1 MGNEKQECVR
11 MTRCTHRQWEAW
23 NCFRVF
29 YLRGLK
35 LVPNMYCHM
44 QLFIKEFIIDTIIPY
59 SILFVNTCSN
69 ATIKKENSN
78 SWTPPK
84 SFIGL
89 KAKHLTSFWF
99 AFLMIWCP
107 SRATGE
113 PNSDQQGEIAW
124 LIGSDRNL
132 GRKQPHTKDNYKKV
146 TWALKHS
153 QEIWSSQMRW
163 DL

>member
-1 MGNEKQECVR
+1 
-11 MTRCTHRQWEAW
+11 
-23 NCFRVF
+23 
-29 YLRGLK
+29 
-35 LVPNMYCHM
+35 M
-44 QLFIKEFIIDTIIPY
+44 QLLIKEFIIDTTVHC

-69 ATIKKENSN
+69 AIIRKKNSN
-78 SWTPPK
+78 SWTPFK

-89 KAKHLTSFWF
+89 KEKYLTSFLF

-113 PNSDQQGEIAW
+113 PNSDQQGGIAW

-146 TWALKHS
+146 TWALKDS
-153 QEIWSSQMRW
+153 VKKSEAPKWGETCKKKMLRQDKEWAF
-163 DL
+163 